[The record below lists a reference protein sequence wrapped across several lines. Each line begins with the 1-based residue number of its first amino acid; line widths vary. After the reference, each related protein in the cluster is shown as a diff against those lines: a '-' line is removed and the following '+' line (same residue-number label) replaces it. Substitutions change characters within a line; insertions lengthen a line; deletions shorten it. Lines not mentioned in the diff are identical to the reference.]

1 MREVRWS
8 GLWVVLGLV
17 LVSLLPSRHELF
29 AGALAGPAPS
39 PAAVAEPQQFDA
51 AVLELGE
58 EVYLS
63 QCQPCHGNQGKGDG
77 PAAKFLESRPR
88 DLTAGAWES
97 VSEGT
102 TFEVAS
108 VAGVVR
114 AGIEG
119 TEMEPFEDLLEEDE
133 ILAVAAYVIETFVKR
148 STDS

>member
-1 MREVRWS
+1 MGEGRRYR
-8 GLWVVLGLV
+8 LWVVLWLV
-17 LVSLLPSRHELF
+17 LAALMVWRGELL
-29 AGALAGPAPS
+29 AGALAGPE
-39 PAAVAEPQQFDA
+39 PASMAKRQQFDA

>member
-77 PAAKFLESRPR
+77 AAAKFLESKPR
-88 DLTAGAWES
+88 DLTAGEWES

-102 TFEVAS
+102 AS
-108 VAGVVR
+108 EVAGVVR
-114 AGIEG
+114 DGIEG
-119 TEMEPFEDLLEEDE
+119 TEMEPFADLLEEDE
-133 ILAVAAYVIETFVKR
+133 ILAVAAYVIETFVKQ